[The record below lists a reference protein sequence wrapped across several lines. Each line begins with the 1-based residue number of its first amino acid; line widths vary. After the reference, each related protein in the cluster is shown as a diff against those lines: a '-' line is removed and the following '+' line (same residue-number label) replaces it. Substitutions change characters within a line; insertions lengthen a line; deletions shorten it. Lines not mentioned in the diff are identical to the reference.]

1 MWVKF
6 NIFFLIYINMFENP
20 ILFAMLVSSVVALAY
35 YLFNRDR
42 DKKNKIDNPNMKYV
56 LVFGIVFIVSLIGNI
71 MYKDNFKDIQE
82 TIKETVDESVPDVSL
97 DGGDINVGDQPPF

>member
-1 MWVKF
+1 
-6 NIFFLIYINMFENP
+6 MFENP

-35 YLFNRDR
+35 YLFNRER

-71 MYKDNFKDIQE
+71 MYKDNVGGGIQD
-82 TIKETVDESVPDVSL
+82 TIKETLDESVPDVSL